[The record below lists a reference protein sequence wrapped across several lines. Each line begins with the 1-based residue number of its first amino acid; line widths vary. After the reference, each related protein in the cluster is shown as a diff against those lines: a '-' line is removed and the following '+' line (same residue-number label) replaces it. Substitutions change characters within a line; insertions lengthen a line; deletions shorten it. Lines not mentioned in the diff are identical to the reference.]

1 MLLLT
6 SIRFDSLLV
15 TNKTQQQLDNI
26 INNNMLIDDIKP
38 EILVK
43 LDKNYEK
50 YNLCVNNVYDKL
62 STKCIFGQLD
72 VSDVRDIITFA
83 EIDTSDWQQIDFL
96 FGTRLLKQQY
106 NHKYGR

>member
-1 MLLLT
+1 MY
-6 SIRFDSLLV
+6 
-15 TNKTQQQLDNI
+15 LDNI

-43 LDKNYEK
+43 LDENYEK

-83 EIDTSDWQQIDFL
+83 GLDTSDWQTVDLSLI
-96 FGTRLLKQQY
+96 
-106 NHKYGR
+106 HI